1 MARTALYF
9 DLMGTLIDPR
19 SDVDAHYNIARR
31 IIDMY
36 DLEDDP
42 SRLWAEVSRVVEEI
56 TRDRH
61 ISFVPFR
68 EAYMTAFSKVLLQRG
83 HVPTRR
89 ERERLWR
96 LFIDMHARH
105 LRTTPMAG
113 EVLELSR
120 RKFDHLGVITDSST
134 DEVNAVL
141 RSLGISHFFDSI
153 TTSDEA
159 GVGKPNPRIF
169 RLALSKAGFPPHAFY
184 VGDDPFRDLKGAK
197 DAGFFVILVG
207 DAESPIRPDAR
218 VKNLISL
225 MDLISGLRLP

>member
-1 MARTALYF
+1 MARTAMFF

-19 SDVDAHYNIARR
+19 SDEDAHYNIARR

-36 DLEDDP
+36 ELEDDP
-42 SRLWAEVSRVVEEI
+42 ARLWAEVTRIVDEL

-68 EAYMTAFSKVLLQRG
+68 EAYQAAFSKVLMKRG
-83 HVPTRR
+83 HVLTGQ
-89 ERERLWR
+89 ERDRLWR
-96 LFIDMHARH
+96 LFVDMHARY
-105 LRTTPMAG
+105 LRPLPMAG

-120 RKFDHLGVITDSST
+120 RKFDHLGVITDSSM
-134 DEVNAVL
+134 DEVSAVL
-141 RSLGISHFFDSI
+141 KSLGISHFFDSI

-169 RLALSKAGFPPHAFY
+169 RLALSKAGFPPYAFY

-197 DAGFFVILVG
+197 DAGFFVILLG
-207 DAESPIRPDAR
+207 GAESPIRPDAR
-218 VKNLISL
+218 VENLVSL
-225 MDLISGLRLP
+225 LDLIAGLRLP